1 MSDYMLIGFLVFLG
15 IISVIDIWTF
25 NKKDIGIPSI
35 ITTTFLFIAF
45 IYNPSP
51 QIAILAGIIGLALNE
66 INLWKGLADIKVFI
80 ATSLYFTNLLMPT
93 ILCVITVLLSFALSF
108 VLEKLLKQNYKL
120 NIPFIPIIMIAFIL
134 SLILF

>member
-1 MSDYMLIGFLVFLG
+1 MINYMLIVFLVFLG
-15 IISVIDIWTF
+15 IISIIDIWTF
-25 NKKDIGIPSI
+25 NKKNIGIPSI
-35 ITTTFLFIAF
+35 ITTTFLFLAF

-51 QIAILAGIIGLALNE
+51 QIAILAGIIGWAMNE
-66 INLWKGLADIKVFI
+66 INLWKGMADIKVFI
-80 ATSLYFTNLLMPT
+80 AASLYFSNILMPT
-93 ILCVITVLLSFALSF
+93 ILCVVTVLLSFALSL

>member
-15 IISVIDIWTF
+15 IISIIDIWTF

-45 IYNPSP
+45 IYNPST